1 MYGYV
6 YRTTNLI
13 NGKIYIGKHRSE
25 GFDTSYKGSG
35 SLLWKAINKYG
46 WESFSTELLAS
57 CFSLEE
63 LNEEEK
69 LLISY
74 FDSNNRS
81 IGYNILPGGDG
92 GALYGELNGFY
103 GKHHTPEV
111 RSIIR
116 EALLNA
122 WQDDE
127 YRENAHI
134 SRLGNQNSAGTIW
147 IHKGDQDKR
156 ANKYNLDSYLEQ
168 GWELGCSPS
177 STEKKRQAS
186 LGRKNNLGKIRIHKD
201 DQGKMVDQVQLQS
214 YLNLGWELGMN
225 PASASKRLGKKAPP
239 NRQYHLVCK
248 KCGLAFLGRSP
259 TTKMCDN
266 CKSGVN

>member
-6 YRTTNLI
+6 YKTTNLQ

-25 GFDTSYKGSG
+25 EFDTSYKGSG
-35 SLLWKAINKYG
+35 SLLWRAINKYG
-46 WESFSTELLAS
+46 WESFHTEMLAP
-57 CFSLEE
+57 CFSLDE
-63 LNEEEK
+63 LNEEER

-74 FDSNNRS
+74 FRSNDRS

-122 WQDDE
+122 WQDEE
-127 YRENAHI
+127 YKKSARI

-147 IHKGDQDKR
+147 IHKGEQDKR

-168 GWELGCSPS
+168 GWELGCSLS
-177 STEKKRQAS
+177 STEKKRQAA
-186 LGRKNNLGKIRIHKD
+186 LGRRNNLGKVRIHKANQGRMVNQ
-201 DQGKMVDQVQLQS
+201 DQLPS
-214 YLNLGWELGMN
+214 YLDLGWKIGMN
-225 PASASKRLGKKAPP
+225 PASAAKRAGKKAPP
-239 NRQYHLVCK
+239 NRKYHLICR
-248 KCGLAFLGRSP
+248 KCSLPFLGRSS
-259 TTKMCDN
+259 TTRLCDI